1 MVSSCS
7 PGWLET
13 CYIYKAVL
21 KYICLCSLSVR
32 VEGVNHHG
40 TTSFQSQKV
49 LKSEFCS
56 SGGVYQ
62 QPQHSAMRGTV
73 YQNSRLQVSVSPRA
87 ENGNEQREETQF
99 LGHIVPKRE

>member
-13 CYIYKAVL
+13 CYT
-21 KYICLCSLSVR
+21 YICLCSLSVG

-49 LKSEFCS
+49 LMSKFCS
-56 SGGVYQ
+56 SGGVDQ
-62 QPQHSAMRGTV
+62 QPQHSAVRGTV
-73 YQNSRLQVSVSPRA
+73 YQNSRLQSVSAP
-87 ENGNEQREETQF
+87 EQRMGMNRGRKLNF
-99 LGHIVPKRE
+99 

>member
-40 TTSFQSQKV
+40 TISFQSQKV
-49 LKSEFCS
+49 LKLEFCS

-87 ENGNEQREETQF
+87 ESGNEQREETQF

>member
-62 QPQHSAMRGTV
+62 QPQHSAMKGTRTPG
-73 YQNSRLQVSVSPRA
+73 SRSVSAP
-87 ENGNEQREETQF
+87 EQRM
-99 LGHIVPKRE
+99 GMNRERKLSS